1 MVERYVCDMLRHFLR
16 EHVKLKNL
24 TTPYFRTNSQSK
36 IQNDFKTVTGFAFHQ
51 EHILDVKKVSKE
63 TASEL
68 GQDVELSL
76 LREHGRSPFPAL
88 SL

>member
-1 MVERYVCDMLRHFLR
+1 
-16 EHVKLKNL
+16 
-24 TTPYFRTNSQSK
+24 
-36 IQNDFKTVTGFAFHQ
+36 VTGFAFHQ